1 MANLFPATPRMNLPP
16 VQGIRQI
23 ALTTK
28 NVPALAAFYRD
39 VVGLKHLFDA
49 GPNLVFLEVGG
60 VRLMLTQPSAP
71 ELDHPPSLFYYLV
84 EDIETAHATLKARG
98 AREERPPGLTAKM
111 PDHELWTSFFR
122 DPDNHL
128 FALMAEKRPTP

>member
-1 MANLFPATPRMNLPP
+1 MDAPP
-16 VQGIRQI
+16 VKSIRQI

-49 GPNLVFLEVGG
+49 GPNLSFFDVGG
-60 VRLMLTQPSAP
+60 VRLMLTLPSAP
-71 ELDHPPSLFYYLV
+71 ELDHAPSLFYYLV
-84 EDIETAHATLKARG
+84 DDIATAHATLKARG

-122 DPDNHL
+122 DPDGHL
-128 FALMAEKRPTP
+128 FALMDEKRPVA

>member
-1 MANLFPATPRMNLPP
+1 MSDTPIKA
-16 VQGIRQI
+16 IRQI

-49 GPNLVFLEVGG
+49 GPNLSFFDVGG
-60 VRLMLTQPSAP
+60 VRLMLTLPSSP
-71 ELDHPPSLFYYLV
+71 ELDHAPSLFYYRV
-84 EDIETAHATLKARG
+84 DDIAAAHATLKGRG
-98 AREERPPGLTAKM
+98 AKEERPPGLTAKM

-122 DPDNHL
+122 DPDGHL
-128 FALMAEKRPTP
+128 FALMCEQRPPA

>member
-1 MANLFPATPRMNLPP
+1 MSDSP
-16 VQGIRQI
+16 VQRIRQI
-23 ALTTK
+23 ALATK

-49 GPNLVFLEVGG
+49 GPGLSFFDIGG
-60 VRLMLTQPSAP
+60 VRLMLTLPSAP
-71 ELDHPPSLFYYLV
+71 ELDHPPSLIYYLV
-84 EDIETAHATLKARG
+84 EDIDTAHAAIKARG

-122 DPDNHL
+122 DPDGHL
-128 FALMAEKRPTP
+128 LALMSEKRPAPQPPLAR

>member
-1 MANLFPATPRMNLPP
+1 MSAVTRL
-16 VQGIRQI
+16 RQI
-23 ALTTK
+23 AITTK

-49 GPNLVFLEVGG
+49 GPNLSFLDVGG
-60 VRLMLTQPSAP
+60 VRLMISQPSSP
-71 ELDHPPSLFYYLV
+71 EVDHAPSLFYYLV
-84 EDIETAHATLKARG
+84 DDIDSAHAALKARG

-122 DPDNHL
+122 DPDGNL
-128 FALMAEKRPTP
+128 FALMCEKR